1 MMKRLILPITITCVF
16 AAAPAFADFGGGTF
30 YWNGKAFDAVAQ
42 VKLTSLSGASSGGA
56 FAVELIWGSLTG
68 SVYEGASPAK
78 NLFTTYCVEAG
89 TTFGLSTTYWASID
103 PLAYA
108 GTNGAAGD
116 RPSDVTE
123 WIYDQWLAGNPSG
136 WTQTAISQ
144 AIWWAEEESGGAKN
158 AVVTAALG
166 SLSYAATTVAGG
178 LANAQHTWAM
188 NLWDD
193 FTQVGGTDEWT
204 ATDRQSQL
212 ITVPVPAAALLG
224 LLGLTAAGIRLRKYA

>member
-1 MMKRLILPITITCVF
+1 LIFAIAITCVF

-42 VKLTSLSGASSGGA
+42 VKLSYFSGTSSNGGA
-56 FAVELIWGSLTG
+56 FKVDLMSDALTG
-68 SVYEGASPAK
+68 SIYEGAIPQA
-78 NLFTTYCVEAG
+78 NLFSTYCVEAT
-89 TTFGLSTTYWASID
+89 TTFSLGRTYWVSID
-103 PLAYA
+103 PLAYS

-116 RPSDVTE
+116 RPSDVSE

-144 AIWWAEEESGGAKN
+144 AIWWAEQEAGYGKNDVAK
-158 AVVTAALG
+158 AALFALG
-166 SLSYAATTVAGG
+166 YDVEGTSASG
-178 LANAQHTWAM
+178 LANAQHTWAL
-188 NLWDD
+188 NLWDG
-193 FTQVGGTDEWT
+193 FTQIAGTDAWT